1 MIYRISRP
9 ARGDLRAI
17 WRYSATTWG
26 PEQADAYVDAMVSRF
41 AWLATNRTLWR
52 GRNDLEAGLYSY
64 PQDRHVIIFRE
75 RNDGLDIV
83 RVLHGRMDV
92 EKHV

>member
-9 ARGDLRAI
+9 ARGDLREI
-17 WRYSATTWG
+17 RRYGAATWG
-26 PEQADAYVDAMVSRF
+26 AERADAYLDAMVSRF

-52 GRNDLEAGLYSY
+52 ERNDLQAGLYSY
-64 PQDRHVIIFRE
+64 PQGRHVILFRE
-75 RNDGLDIV
+75 RSGGLDIV

-92 EKHV
+92 ERHV

>member
-9 ARGDLRAI
+9 ARGDLREI

-26 PEQADAYVDAMVSRF
+26 TERADAYVDAMVSRF
-41 AWLATNRTLWR
+41 AWLATNKTLWR
-52 GRNDLEAGLYSY
+52 ERSDLQPGLYSY

-75 RNDGLDIV
+75 RDGGLDIV
-83 RVLHGRMDV
+83 RVLHGRMDI